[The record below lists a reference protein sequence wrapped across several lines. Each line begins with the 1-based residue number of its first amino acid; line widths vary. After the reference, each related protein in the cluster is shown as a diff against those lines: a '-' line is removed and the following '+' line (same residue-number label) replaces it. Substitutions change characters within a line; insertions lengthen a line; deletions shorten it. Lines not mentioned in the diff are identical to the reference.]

1 MGDRLLQ
8 HGKRLHLQLKVGF
21 QHLFDRFADAKAAEE
36 LEIGEAV
43 KEQDTLRHLVGVLHL
58 VDRFAIFELGELLDA
73 PMLQHSVMEK
83 ILVDRRQLVLEDGGQ
98 LFDDLG
104 VALNRSQSVQWVES
118 MNNGSG
124 RGNIYRK
131 KRPDIQA
138 NDNTTKQILNE

>member
-1 MGDRLLQ
+1 MVFLAFEDMGEEIAADEIAHAFAMGDRLLQ

-43 KEQDTLRHLVGVLHL
+43 KEQDALRHLVGVLHL

-83 ILVDRRQLVLEDGGQ
+83 ILVDRR
-98 LFDDLG
+98 
-104 VALNRSQSVQWVES
+104 RSEEHTSELQSLMRISYAVFCL
-118 MNNGSG
+118 
-124 RGNIYRK
+124 K
-131 KRPDIQA
+131 K
-138 NDNTTKQILNE
+138 KK